1 MTLDSATSIS
11 RVTFWRRFSAWA
23 RRVNLERKLAV
34 VLSVGAVL
42 SGVLTYASMSGNF
55 PGSSDPQRVLLLL
68 NLDLILVLGLGALV
82 ARRLVIIWME
92 RRRGIAGARLHA
104 RLVALFSLVA
114 MLPAIVVAVFSV
126 LFFNFALQGWFHD
139 RVSTAV
145 KESLAVAEA
154 YLAEHRHTIAADV
167 MAMTQDLN
175 REFGAFPYDR
185 KKFSQQL
192 ATQTVLR
199 SLTEAVVFDEEG
211 RILARAGF
219 SVLLDMSPEVPQWA
233 MERADQGEVVFLTS
247 GEAEDRVRAVVRMS
261 PVSHTYLFVSRL
273 VDTRVLAHMD
283 KTRGAV
289 QLYEAL
295 EGKRSGL
302 QITFAA
308 IFVVVAVLLLL
319 AAVWVG
325 LAFANQLTKPIGG
338 LIRAADQVRAGDLTA
353 RVEEPDSGDEMDSL
367 SRAFNRMTGQLA
379 SQQQALLDANKQLEI
394 RRHFTEAV
402 LSGVSAGVI
411 GLDSRMLINLPNR
424 SACELLAASA
434 DELIG
439 RPLAEVVPEMAELV
453 EAARRRPRRIVEKQM
468 QLQRG
473 DDQSRTLLVRCT
485 AEVDEDGLLGFV
497 VTFDD
502 ISELLN
508 AQRKAAWADV
518 ARRIAH
524 EIKNPLTPIQLSAER
539 LKRRYIDEV
548 TSDPETFRVCTDTIV
563 RHVGDIGRMVDE
575 FSSFARMPAPVMT
588 EQNIK
593 ELLAQSV
600 FLQRN
605 AHPDI
610 VFEVEEPDEP
620 VMVKCDGQQVGRVFT
635 NLLQNAVEAIEAR
648 QQRELAGNSEQRP
661 ATGHVWVAV
670 APAGSE
676 LQVEIADDGCGLP
689 AESRARLTEPYV
701 TTREK
706 GTGLG
711 LAIVRK
717 IMEDHDGT
725 LQLKDRPG
733 GGALASLCFRLGEG
747 RERPQTVSGEGR
759 EAGPVDPGAA
769 SPNRRRASGG

>member
-1 MTLDSATSIS
+1 
-11 RVTFWRRFSAWA
+11 
-23 RRVNLERKLAV
+23 
-34 VLSVGAVL
+34 
-42 SGVLTYASMSGNF
+42 
-55 PGSSDPQRVLLLL
+55 
-68 NLDLILVLGLGALV
+68 
-82 ARRLVIIWME
+82 
-92 RRRGIAGARLHA
+92 
-104 RLVALFSLVA
+104 
-114 MLPAIVVAVFSV
+114 
-126 LFFNFALQGWFHD
+126 
-139 RVSTAV
+139 
-145 KESLAVAEA
+145 
-154 YLAEHRHTIAADV
+154 
-167 MAMTQDLN
+167 MAMSQDLN

-185 KKFSQQL
+185 QKFTQQL

-199 SLTEAVVFDEEG
+199 SLTEAVVFDERG

-219 SVLLDMSPEVPQWA
+219 SVLLDMSPEVPEWA
-233 MERADQGEVVFLTS
+233 MERADQGEVVFLPS
-247 GEAEDRVRAVVRMS
+247 NENEDRVRAVVRMS
-261 PVSHTYLFVSRL
+261 PVSRTYLFVSRL

-308 IFVVVAVLLLL
+308 IYVVVAVLLLL

-325 LAFANQLTKPIGG
+325 LAFANQLTKPISG

-367 SRAFNRMTGQLA
+367 SRAFNRMTGQM
-379 SQQQALLDANKQLEI
+379 SNQQQALLDANRQLEV

-411 GLDSRMLINLPNR
+411 GLDSQMRITLPNR
-424 SACELLAASA
+424 SACELLSARSA
-434 DELIG
+434 DLIG
-439 RPLAEVVPEMAELV
+439 KSLSEVAPEIAELV
-453 EAARRRPRRIVEKQM
+453 ESARKRPRRITEKQM
-468 QLQRG
+468 ELQREN
-473 DDQSRTLLVRCT
+473 DRSRTLLVRCT
-485 AEVDEDGLLGFV
+485 AEVDDEGLLGFV

-539 LKRRYIDEV
+539 LKRRYINEV

-575 FSSFARMPAPVMT
+575 FSSFARMPAPVMA
-588 EQNIK
+588 EHNIK
-593 ELLAQSV
+593 ELLEQSV

-610 VFEVEEPDEP
+610 TFDIEEPDEA
-620 VMVKCDGQQVGRVFT
+620 VLVRCDSQQVGRVFT
-635 NLLQNAVEAIEAR
+635 NLLQNAIEAIESRLQKEAKAG
-648 QQRELAGNSEQRP
+648 ELDEAGS
-661 ATGHVWVAV
+661 GHLWVSV
-670 APAGSE
+670 APSRSE
-676 LQVEIADDGCGLP
+676 VRIDIADNGCGLP
-689 AESRARLTEPYV
+689 SQIRSRLTEPYV

-711 LAIVRK
+711 LAIVMK

-725 LQLKDRPG
+725 LALNDREG
-733 GGALASLCFRLGEG
+733 GGAIASLTFRLAEDRGQS
-747 RERPQTVSGEGR
+747 RDADSGSGDGDLDASILNNASADSEP
-759 EAGPVDPGAA
+759 EDLDSGAA
-769 SPNRRRASGG
+769 RRASGA

>member
-1 MTLDSATSIS
+1 MTVDSAASGQRTAY
-11 RVTFWRRFSAWA
+11 WRRFSAWA
-23 RRVNLERKLAV
+23 RRVNLERKLAI
-34 VLSVGAVL
+34 VLSCGAVI

-55 PGSSDPQRVLLLL
+55 PGGADPRRVLLLL

-126 LFFNFALQGWFHD
+126 LFFNFALQGWFHE

-154 YLAEHRHTIAADV
+154 YLAEHRHTISADI
-167 MAMTQDLN
+167 MAMAQDLS
-175 REFGAFPYDR
+175 REFGGYPYDR
-185 KKFSQQL
+185 QKFSQQL

-199 SLTEAVVFDEEG
+199 SLTEAVVFDEHG
-211 RILARAGF
+211 QILARAGF
-219 SVLLDMSPEVPQWA
+219 SVLLDMSPEVPDWA
-233 MERADQGEVVFLTS
+233 MERADAGEIVFLTNDES
-247 GEAEDRVRAVVRMS
+247 EDRVRAVVRLS
-261 PVSHTYLFVSRL
+261 PVTPTYLFVSRL

-325 LAFANQLTKPIGG
+325 LAFANQLTKPLGG
-338 LIRAADQVRAGDLTA
+338 LIRAAEQVRGGDLSA
-353 RVEEPDSGDEMDSL
+353 RVEEPDSGDEIDTL
-367 SRAFNRMTGQLA
+367 SRAFNRMTGQLS
-379 SQQQALLDANKQLEI
+379 SQQQALLDANRQLEV

-411 GLDSRMLINLPNR
+411 GLDSRGRVTLPNR
-424 SACELLAASA
+424 SACELLSVKTTDIVGKPL
-434 DELIG
+434 DEI
-439 RPLAEVVPEMAELV
+439 VPEMAELV
-453 EAARRRPRRIVEKQM
+453 EAARQRPRRVAERQM
-468 QLQRG
+468 ALVRSDG
-473 DDQSRTLLVRCT
+473 RSRTLLVRCA
-485 AEVDEDGLLGFV
+485 AEIDEHGLLGFV
-497 VTFDD
+497 ITFDD
-502 ISELLN
+502 ISELLS

-548 TSDPETFRVCTDTIV
+548 KSDPETFRVCTETIV
-563 RHVGDIGRMVDE
+563 RHVSDIGRMVDE
-575 FSSFARMPAPVMT
+575 FSSFARMPAPVMA
-588 EQNIK
+588 EQNVE
-593 ELLAQSV
+593 ELLEQSV

-605 AHPDI
+605 AHSDI
-610 VFEVEEPDEP
+610 EFSVQGPEQP
-620 VMVKCDGQQVGRVFT
+620 VMLNCDSQQIARVFT
-635 NLLQNAVEAIEAR
+635 NLLQNAVDAIHSR
-648 QQRELAGNSEQRP
+648 RDREKPESTEDDG
-661 ATGHVWVAV
+661 
-670 APAGSE
+670 PAGHIWVDLGTEGGE
-676 LQVEIADDGCGLP
+676 LRVEIADDGCGLP
-689 AESRARLTEPYV
+689 KESRNRLTEPYV

-711 LAIVRK
+711 LAIVMK
-717 IMEDHDGT
+717 IMEDHGGT
-725 LQLKDRPG
+725 LTLKDRPEG
-733 GGALASLCFRLGEG
+733 GTAV
-747 RERPQTVSGEGR
+747 TVSFPLPDERAQEKAQDKQDTKPAGESKQKPR
-759 EAGPVDPGAA
+759 QKKRTAKV
-769 SPNRRRASGG
+769 